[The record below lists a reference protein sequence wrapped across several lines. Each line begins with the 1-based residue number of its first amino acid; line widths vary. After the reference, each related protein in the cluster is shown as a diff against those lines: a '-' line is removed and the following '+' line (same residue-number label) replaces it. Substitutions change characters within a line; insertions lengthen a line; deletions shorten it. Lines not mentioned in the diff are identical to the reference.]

1 MYGRSYQVEE
11 EELESK
17 TKPNIMKVDVTHVE
31 ATRAVTPHW
40 NAYAILYQDPMLGEI
55 LEYFFRLINFK
66 PMNGESRFCNVICN
80 KIASYHV
87 VVVVVIFC
95 RVAAAISRS
104 E

>member
-40 NAYAILYQDPMLGEI
+40 NAYAILYQDPMLCEI
-55 LEYFFRLINFK
+55 LLSTYQFQANEWRKQVLL
-66 PMNGESRFCNVICN
+66 CDL
-80 KIASYHV
+80 
-87 VVVVVIFC
+87 
-95 RVAAAISRS
+95 
-104 E
+104 